1 MELNLNNPY
10 AAPSA
15 DLSQQMNDG
24 QTYAPSMFAMRGRI
38 GRLRYLAYSIV
49 LTILMLAV
57 GGVLMGVLSTMVAS
71 VDVLAVLIY
80 IPSIVVSLMMAVR
93 RLNDMNQ
100 TGWLSVLIL
109 VPLINFFF
117 GLWLLFAPGT
127 AGSNRYGP
135 APSPNTT
142 GVKILAWGGLIF
154 GAALVVIIAAVAV
167 PAYVKYKEKAAA
179 ALEQIEKAKQAPGQ

>member
-57 GGVLMGVLSTMVAS
+57 GGVLMGVLSTMIAS

-117 GLWLLFAPGT
+117 GLWLLFAPGS

-154 GAALVVIIAAVAV
+154 GGALVVIIAAVAV

-179 ALEQIEKAKQAPGQ
+179 ALEEIEKAKQAPGQ

>member
-15 DLSQQMNDG
+15 DLSQPMNDG
-24 QTYAPSMFAMRGRI
+24 QTYEPRMFAMRGRI

-49 LTILMLAV
+49 LNILMLVV
-57 GGVLMGVLSTMVAS
+57 GGILVGILAS
-71 VDVLAVLIY
+71 MSFAVDLLAVLLY
-80 IPSIVVSLMMAVR
+80 IPSIIVSLVMAIR

-109 VPLINFFF
+109 VPLVNFFV
-117 GLWLLFAPGT
+117 GLWLLFGPGT
-127 AGSNRYGP
+127 HGSNRYGP

-142 GVKILAWGGLIF
+142 AVKVLAWGGLAF
-154 GAALVVIIAAVAV
+154 GVVLVVIVAAVAV
-167 PAYVKYKEKAAA
+167 PAYVKYKQKAAA
-179 ALEQIEKAKQAPGQ
+179 AIEEIEKAKQVPRQ